1 MKKLFNW
8 LLTGI
13 AIGVILGYAWHYFAV
28 KDKLEV
34 YKNYE
39 QILKQKDTQIMNYK
53 FRSELCCGYINYA
66 LQKKRGSKNE
76 SKQE

>member
-1 MKKLFNW
+1 MKRLFNW
-8 LLTGI
+8 LLIGI

-39 QILKQKDTQIMNYK
+39 QMLKQKDTQILNYQ
-53 FRSELCCGYINYA
+53 FRSELCCGYIKYVI
-66 LQKKRGSKNE
+66 KKGGLNE
-76 SKQE
+76 KH